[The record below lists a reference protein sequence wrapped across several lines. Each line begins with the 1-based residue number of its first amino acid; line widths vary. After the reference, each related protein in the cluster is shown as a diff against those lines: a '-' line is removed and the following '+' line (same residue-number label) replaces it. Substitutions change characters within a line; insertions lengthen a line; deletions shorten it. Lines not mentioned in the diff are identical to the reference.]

1 MPQVKTI
8 LDELYERRAVVMHD
22 LKVVVQQPSIYYVG
36 DVYVADAAVASVK
49 RARETARL
57 MRELDRVDAQIADES
72 EIAFGCCGV
81 GAGDGPSL
89 RVVAGAMAAIK
100 AGVDHAA

>member
-1 MPQVKTI
+1 MRQPQTI

-49 RARETARL
+49 RARETERL

-72 EIAFGCCGV
+72 EIAYGCC
-81 GAGDGPSL
+81 ATDANDDGPAL
-89 RVVAGAMAAIK
+89 RVVARVLGQEAA
-100 AGVDHAA
+100 